1 MGSYILKEEDIGWYV
16 VDIDGTICTPG
27 PTEEMRYEQAMPIQ
41 SRIDKINKL
50 YDEGHII
57 VYLTA
62 RGMGRYNI
70 VDLATK
76 EFYEFTEIQLSL
88 WGCKYHQLFLGK
100 PAGDYYIDDKGIND
114 NDFFDTTS
122 RSSDPT
128 GFVPKGWGFE
138 KWIANSEKYCG
149 KLLFIAKGK
158 QCSWHY
164 HRQKDEVFFIQSG
177 GCQTLLW
184 LGR

>member
-1 MGSYILKEEDIGWYV
+1 MRYV

-41 SRIDKINKL
+41 DRIDRINKL

-62 RGMGRYNI
+62 RGMGRYNNI
-70 VDLATK
+70 VGLATK

-100 PAGDYYIDDKGIND
+100 PSADYYIDDKGIHSD
-114 NDFFDTTS
+114 EFFRD
-122 RSSDPT
+122 
-128 GFVPKGWGFE
+128 
-138 KWIANSEKYCG
+138 
-149 KLLFIAKGK
+149 
-158 QCSWHY
+158 
-164 HRQKDEVFFIQSG
+164 
-177 GCQTLLW
+177 
-184 LGR
+184 